1 MDYELITSY
10 QVFITATDG
19 GTPQLTGSSTIT
31 INIVDEND
39 NNPMFSASTY
49 RQSIGENSQEGS
61 VIEILQAT
69 DADSTSNAELVFS
82 LLEGTDVF
90 EVDNSSGI
98 VTVLNSILLDYEV
111 QRSFSLLV
119 EVRDMG
125 VPPRAAQALVSL
137 CCALSGELPAFV
149 HSLLYNYQAL
159 IHNVVGTNI
168 MFYANSPLPAGGH
181 PDR

>member
-1 MDYELITSY
+1 LDYELITSY

-19 GTPQLTGSSTIT
+19 GTPQLTGSSLIT

-39 NNPMFSASTY
+39 NNPIFSASTY
-49 RQSIGENSQEGS
+49 RQSIGENSREGS

-69 DADSTSNAELVFS
+69 DADSTSNADLVFS
-82 LLEGTDVF
+82 LLERTDIF

-98 VTVLNSILLDYEV
+98 VTVLNSSLLDYEV

-125 VPPRAAQALVSL
+125 EPPRAAQALVSYIA
-137 CCALSGELPAFV
+137 CCSYHAV
-149 HSLLYNYQAL
+149 
-159 IHNVVGTNI
+159 
-168 MFYANSPLPAGGH
+168 
-181 PDR
+181 

>member
-1 MDYELITSY
+1 M
-10 QVFITATDG
+10 
-19 GTPQLTGSSTIT
+19 GSSTIT
-31 INIVDEND
+31 INVVDEND
-39 NNPMFSASTY
+39 NNPIFSASTY
-49 RQSIGENSQEGS
+49 RQSVGENSREGS

-90 EVDNSSGI
+90 QVDNSSGI
-98 VTVLNSILLDYEV
+98 VTVLNSSLLDYEV

-137 CCALSGELPAFV
+137 CCALSGRPTTGPAFI
-149 HSLLYNYQAL
+149 HSFTSVQLSGPNTQY
-159 IHNVVGTNI
+159 H
-168 MFYANSPLPAGGH
+168 
-181 PDR
+181 RKK